1 VFETRLDRKAPTLL
15 GGTPIMATSKND
27 KPRNPQAADPTAT
40 GTKKK
45 AATGDQPTDK
55 SAGGTDTTQ
64 TTTTKLSPPVQ
75 PG

>member
-1 VFETRLDRKAPTLL
+1 
-15 GGTPIMATSKND
+15 MATSKND